1 VRHAAIIDC
10 TALIYF
16 SALRKHFNV
25 FEGLQNLFLRLH
37 IPGKV
42 FNEFYKGLEL
52 DIDRKYIINRVQPE
66 NNFFRLCTQYDSI
79 AHALLS
85 GYRGIDAGEAEA
97 VAQRLKVNATYI
109 ISDDEPFTKAVAQ
122 YDRTVKVLNSLHIL
136 SILDINKYITDYN
149 KIIRELHRIR
159 PFTSSQLR
167 NAYREAAN
175 MYSIP
180 LPKKLLS
187 AKCSLKKILHEF

>member
-1 VRHAAIIDC
+1 MRHAAIIDC

-16 SALRKHFNV
+16 SALRKHFNI
-25 FEGLQNLFLRLH
+25 FEGLQNLFIRLH

-42 FNEFYKGLEL
+42 FNEFYEGLEI
-52 DIDRKYIINRVQPE
+52 DIDRNYIINRVQPE
-66 NNFFRLCTQYDSI
+66 NNFFRLCTHYDSI
-79 AHALLS
+79 SLALLS
-85 GYRGIDAGEAEA
+85 GYKGIDAGEAEA

-109 ISDDEPFTKAVAQ
+109 ISDDVNFTKAMTQ
-122 YDRTVKVLNSLHIL
+122 YDKTVKVLNSLHIL

-149 KIIRELHRIR
+149 KVIRELYHIR

-187 AKCSLKKILHEF
+187 TKCSLKSILK